1 MLKPVTLVTGAS
13 SGLGAALARVFA
25 EHGDEVVL
33 VARRAAELAALAD
46 RIAAAGPARPQA
58 IALDLAS
65 ADAGATLDVKLREAG
80 LEPAVV
86 VNCAGFGL
94 FGAAADNDLAEQLA
108 MIDLN
113 ARSLTE
119 LSLRW
124 LDSIARH
131 KGGVLNVSSIAAF
144 MPRPGMAVY
153 HATKAY
159 ALSFTEA
166 LHREMAP
173 RGVRVTALCPGPIRT
188 EFLARAGTRESD
200 YPRFLFRSTERIARE
215 GYEGFMRGERLIIP
229 GRVNKVAP
237 WLPRFLPRGLILTIT
252 HAGRR
257 ERNRTNTIDA

>member
-1 MLKPVTLVTGAS
+1 MLKPVTLITGAS
-13 SGLGAALARVFA
+13 AGLGAALARVFA

-46 RIAAAGPARPQA
+46 RIAATGRSRPQT
-58 IALDLAS
+58 IALDLRS
-65 ADAGATLDVKLREAG
+65 PNAGATLDGKLREAG

-86 VNCAGFGL
+86 VNNAAFGM

-113 ARSLTE
+113 VRSLTD

-124 LDSIARH
+124 LDSVARNR
-131 KGGVLNVSSIAAF
+131 GGVLNVSSIAAF

-159 ALSFTEA
+159 VLSFTEA

-173 RGVRVTALCPGPIRT
+173 RGVRVTVLCPGPIKT
-188 EFLARAGTRESD
+188 EFLARAGWREGD

-229 GRVNKVAP
+229 GRVNKVVP

-252 HAGRR
+252 HAVRR
-257 ERNRTNTIDA
+257 ERNRSKAIDA